1 MTRTMLDGIA
11 SDASA
16 MARSG
21 RRIDL
26 VAGYVDGAYAWSPA
40 HWALFPNSVHVPI
53 AVFASTN
60 DGVVLDCEPG
70 NCTPA
75 QSVDWVLMRR
85 RAGVDP
91 TVYCNQLDPDV
102 GWPAVRAAF
111 HARGVAEPHYWVANY
126 SVDQANPQIPAGAI
140 ALQYADKGPYDL
152 SVVGDHWPGVD
163 AAPASSPLEA
173 PMQDALYAINPGP
186 RGEQAGIWLYA
197 DGRYW
202 HVPDLPTRDAI
213 VAKLGIAEKPLD
225 YAVHQ
230 VLLALTAPAAPVDVK
245 ALAASVVTALGPVV
259 QQAVASGV
267 QPDYDHMAAVLEAHL
282 AATFAAGK

>member
-40 HWALFPNSVHVPI
+40 HWALFPHSVHVPI

-91 TVYCNQLDPDV
+91 TVYCNQLDPQV

-152 SVVGDHWPGVD
+152 SVVADHWPGVD
-163 AAPASSPLEA
+163 AAPAPSPLEA
-173 PMQDALYAINPGP
+173 PMQDAIYAVANAPDGSSPGL
-186 RGEQAGIWLYA
+186 WFYSA
-197 DGRYW
+197 DGRYTHIPSIAQRDLIASTW
-202 HVPDLPTRDAI
+202 GVP
-213 VAKLGIAEKPLD
+213 EKQLS
-225 YAVHQ
+225 YAAHQ
-230 VLLALTAPAAPVDVK
+230 LLLARTAPATLTLTDA
-245 ALAASVVTALGPVV
+245 
-259 QQAVASGV
+259 Q
-267 QPDYDHMAAVLEAHL
+267 AAVVAQQIGAKVAVPTTITLS
-282 AATFAAGK
+282 ATGKLS

>member
-40 HWALFPNSVHVPI
+40 HWALFPHSVHVRI

-91 TVYCNQLDPDV
+91 TVYCNQLDPQV

-126 SVDQANPQIPAGAI
+126 SGNTAIPPGAV
-140 ALQYADKGPYDL
+140 ALQYTDTGSYDL
-152 SVVGDHWPGVD
+152 SLVADYWPGVD
-163 AAPASSPLEA
+163 QGADMPLTNADADLILNRLIPRAGGRMGGDTTLGGMVAWNDQHVGDIEAAVNTAASGVAAKVDALNALVAKLAAPAPAQVDLAALEA
-173 PMQDALYAINPGP
+173 LI
-186 RGEQAGIWLYA
+186 EQHLASGS
-197 DGRYW
+197 
-202 HVPDLPTRDAI
+202 VPSVIAVA
-213 VAKLGIAEKPLD
+213 VAKHLGADL
-225 YAVHQ
+225 
-230 VLLALTAPAAPVDVK
+230 
-245 ALAASVVTALGPVV
+245 S
-259 QQAVASGV
+259 
-267 QPDYDHMAAVLEAHL
+267 
-282 AATFAAGK
+282 AG